1 MPNNQNRQ
9 DIAFAKLDTMST
21 EELQQI
27 LREDASKPEG
37 EGSDM
42 ETLLYVMEVLAKRR
56 KEQNEGKSP
65 EEALDSFK
73 RKYYKPNDHS
83 FVSERVN
90 LGQNKCIQVWWSRG
104 LIAAAAA
111 LVLII
116 SSSFTASAMGFDL
129 FEVIAKWTQETFH
142 FSTIGQ
148 TDPVDPNPIL
158 TYPCRSLQTA
168 LSEFDVATNVVPLW
182 LPEGYTEVDL
192 KVDETPIQRRFFAKY
207 QSGENTIRIR
217 IVDYLSGT
225 PTQIEQSDKLVEV
238 YSSVGVDYYIFDN
251 LGQLQA
257 VWTVDN
263 LECYVSG
270 PVTLPEIKIIIDS
283 IGKG

>member
-1 MPNNQNRQ
+1 MPNRENRQ
-9 DIAFAKLDTMST
+9 DTDFAKFDAMST

-104 LIAAAAA
+104 LIAAAVA

-142 FSTIGQ
+142 FAYAGQ
-148 TDPVDPNPIL
+148 TNNTGEPNPN
-158 TYPCRSLQTA
+158 YNNPCESLQAA
-168 LSEFDVATNVVPLW
+168 LNRFEYGIAIVPTW
-182 LPEGYTEVDL
+182 LPEDYIEVEL
-192 KVDETPIQRRFFAKY
+192 KIDETPIQRRFYAKY

-217 IVDYLSGT
+217 IVDYLNGAPS
-225 PTQIEQSDKLVEV
+225 QVEQDESLIEL
-238 YSSVGVDYYIFDN
+238 YPHNGVNYYIFNNYD
-251 LGQLQA
+251 QLR
-257 VWTVDN
+257 VTWVVDS
-263 LECYVSG
+263 LECVITG
-270 PVTLPEIKIIIDS
+270 PLTVTEIKEIINS
-283 IGKG
+283 IE